1 MFKIQT
7 YNKISL
13 KGLERFSREHYEL
26 SSEIGHPDAYI
37 LRSHKLHGES
47 VPETVK
53 AVARAGAGVNNI
65 PVDEYTQQGIVV
77 FNTPGANANAVKELV
92 LVGMLLG
99 SRGIVQGMQYA
110 QSLSS
115 ISDAA
120 VMHKQLEA
128 EKKRFAGSELAG
140 KTLGVVGLGAIG
152 SLVAEMALSLGMK
165 VLGYDPAISVEAA
178 WRLPSQVTKME
189 NLQSL
194 LAKAD
199 YVTLHVPAI
208 EPTYHLINEEA
219 LKSVKSGAVLLN
231 FARETIVDPEAVVA
245 SLNAASSG
253 EGGLGQY
260 ICDFPEPCLLGNDQV
275 IAMPHIGASTTE
287 AEDNCAI
294 MAADQLMDYLEN
306 GNIKNSVNF
315 PAVSMAR
322 AGDCRVTFANHNV
335 AGVLGDVLSVFTKH
349 QVNVIDMV
357 NKSRGDMAYNIIDVE
372 GKLGDDVI
380 SEINALEHVIALR
393 VLES

>member
-7 YNKISL
+7 YNKISI

-37 LRSHKLHGES
+37 LRSHKLHGEA
-47 VPETVK
+47 VPQTVK

-65 PVDEYTQQGIVV
+65 PVDDYTQKGIVV

-92 LVGMLLG
+92 LAGMLLG
-99 SRGIVQGMQYA
+99 SRGIVPGMQYA
-110 QSLSS
+110 QSLRE
-115 ISDAA
+115 IDDAA

-152 SLVAEMALSLGMK
+152 SLVADMALALGMN
-165 VLGYDPAISVEAA
+165 VLGYDPAISIEAA
-178 WRLPSQVTKME
+178 WRLSSRVEKMD

-199 YVTLHVPAI
+199 YVSLHVPAI
-208 EPTYHLINEEA
+208 EATHHLINDEA
-219 LKSVKSGAVLLN
+219 LKSVKPGSVLLN
-231 FARETIVDPEAVVA
+231 FARESIVDPQAIVS
-245 SLNAASSG
+245 SLNNQ
-253 EGGLGQY
+253 GLGQY

-322 AGDCRVTFANHNV
+322 AGDRRITFANHNV

-357 NKSRGDMAYNIIDVE
+357 NKSRGEMAYNIIDIE
-372 GKLGDDVI
+372 GALSDEVVA
-380 SEINALEHVIALR
+380 EINALEHVIALR
-393 VLES
+393 VLS